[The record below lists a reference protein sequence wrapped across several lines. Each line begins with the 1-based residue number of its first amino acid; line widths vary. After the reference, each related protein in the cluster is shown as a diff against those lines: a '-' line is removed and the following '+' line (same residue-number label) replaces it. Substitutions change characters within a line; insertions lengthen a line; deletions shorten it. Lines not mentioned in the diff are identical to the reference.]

1 MRTYVAGHHSG
12 DLSWIR
18 TCEFLVVEKY
28 YGAVQKVSLNFYDFV
43 HATWVGNWPK
53 DAADTRVKTLEGF
66 KDDRNWRNRR
76 RAMTRF
82 RDRLLAGDFGELR
95 SRQREDD
102 GSLLIFPPKDS
113 LWLYQGVVDA
123 LEFLVDELDA
133 NDEEYF
139 QEALHGKKVPVE
151 DADVDWLFSKL
162 LALWH
167 LERIQEGVIA
177 SVARSGELLALIEK
191 ILDFYNARKDKYKD
205 KRGIIEDLL
214 TKDPELG
221 LQEIIDLD
229 SDFTGL
235 EEIS

>member
-1 MRTYVAGHHSG
+1 
-12 DLSWIR
+12 
-18 TCEFLVVEKY
+18 
-28 YGAVQKVSLNFYDFV
+28 
-43 HATWVGNWPK
+43 
-53 DAADTRVKTLEGF
+53 
-66 KDDRNWRNRR
+66 
-76 RAMTRF
+76 MTRF